1 MNSKIIVIFH
11 ENERF
16 LKYKLSIRVYEI
28 FINESNL
35 INLNILAVCLIP
47 SLITAIWKNIK
58 IIWIIYVNKKLKRIK
73 KNRDHILYL
82 ISNIKKEIEMK
93 ITLSS
98 NNKKFKCI
106 DLFEIY
112 LKRFEIK

>member
-1 MNSKIIVIFH
+1 M
-11 ENERF
+11 
-16 LKYKLSIRVYEI
+16 
-28 FINESNL
+28 
-35 INLNILAVCLIP
+35 
-47 SLITAIWKNIK
+47 
-58 IIWIIYVNKKLKRIK
+58 NKKLKRIK